1 MSTLSRTDF
10 TQRFENRQMDLKR
23 AESGLTSSQQRAIAT
38 ADANG
43 DGKISGGREIN
54 AAFTALDNF
63 DRNGSRHSV
72 NLGTS
77 ARPTALRSAVN
88 ALERA
93 STAAPRRGLSGNADS
108 TGGTSSSGTSR
119 TETSPRSNTNVRNGA
134 AHIDRTINPG
144 ARRQLVEGRVSVNG
158 NTYDFRSGG
167 HGRGSLPEGTY
178 NITRHM
184 DRRSDRS
191 MTVGGEGYSFA
202 MSDKF
207 DSRVGGTRSLLRI
220 HPDGA
225 SAGTEGCMG
234 IVGDAATQR
243 RFRAD
248 MIAEL
253 RRNGG
258 NFSLTVN

>member
-10 TQRFENRQMDLKR
+10 SQRFENRQIDLKR
-23 AESGLTSSQQRAIAT
+23 AESGLTSAQQRAIAT

-43 DGKISGGREIN
+43 DGKISGSREIN

-72 NLGTS
+72 NMGTS

-93 STAAPRRGLSGNADS
+93 STAAPRRGLSGNTGNS
-108 TGGTSSSGTSR
+108 GGTSSSGTSR
-119 TETSPRSNTNVRNGA
+119 TEAPQGRNTSGNGV

-144 ARRQLVEGRVSVNG
+144 ARRQLVEGRVTVNG

-167 HGRGSLPEGTY
+167 HGRGSLPKGTY

-220 HPDGA
+220 HPDGG